1 MAYLYGPRDA
11 HDAGWEDER
20 RSEQTVRRRV
30 KVSAQKVTVFLS
42 SSLAIQVRDMHK
54 LLISELHQVIFRY
67 TVPLTGSDSY
77 IEKTILYH
85 I

>member
-54 LLISELHQVIFRY
+54 LLISELHKVIFRY